1 MNMMSCTSFL
11 NRDTQYS
18 CVLWCKVMNQGVGG
32 YDEGAWRLLGNGP
45 WSGEEAEDKSAH
57 KMGKGGEVLRDEHE
71 GKRLRGL

>member
-45 WSGEEAEDKSAH
+45 WSGGEGQRISLLTRWE
-57 KMGKGGEVLRDEHE
+57 KGVRY
-71 GKRLRGL
+71 

>member
-32 YDEGAWRLLGNGP
+32 YDEGAWRLLGNGA
-45 WSGEEAEDKSAH
+45 WSWGEGQRISLLTRWE
-57 KMGKGGEVLRDEHE
+57 KGVRY
-71 GKRLRGL
+71 